1 MQFNMFAELS
11 KQAIQAYDLGQQF
24 LAQDD
29 EDGSDDLDVD
39 DGLGLGWDWKNDTDV
54 ADSSAAQAGG
64 DDPAPPEGARR
75 ISCGW

>member
-39 DGLGLGWDWKNDTDV
+39 DGLGLEK
-54 ADSSAAQAGG
+54 
-64 DDPAPPEGARR
+64 
-75 ISCGW
+75 